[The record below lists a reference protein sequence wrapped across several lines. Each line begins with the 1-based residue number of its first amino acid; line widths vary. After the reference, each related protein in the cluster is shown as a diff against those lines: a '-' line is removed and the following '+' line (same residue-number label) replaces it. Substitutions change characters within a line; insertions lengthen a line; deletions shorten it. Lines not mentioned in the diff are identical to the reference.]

1 MMRNRKTPYS
11 SAFPL
16 CTTHKQKILHLLRQR
31 PGHNKGFIEGRT
43 TFAEPSRTVD
53 DDRDDEMSE
62 PSQTMNAAKRKVD
75 ETVEELRALS
85 PTTTFS
91 HASSTRAGDETH
103 EQLTWSRIQAR
114 NARRRAEAP
123 QDISSMFL
131 RARMVDVHGENE
143 RMSMTKKG
151 ERKFYFACRSSKM
164 QGVSRETRLAIWETQ
179 MSFVAV
185 VILTDGK
192 TRQLTGASRE
202 ISSMQRVD
210 TDETTHLR
218 GG

>member
-1 MMRNRKTPYS
+1 M
-11 SAFPL
+11 
-16 CTTHKQKILHLLRQR
+16 
-31 PGHNKGFIEGRT
+31 
-43 TFAEPSRTVD
+43 
-53 DDRDDEMSE
+53 
-62 PSQTMNAAKRKVD
+62 
-75 ETVEELRALS
+75 
-85 PTTTFS
+85 
-91 HASSTRAGDETH
+91 
-103 EQLTWSRIQAR
+103 
-114 NARRRAEAP
+114 
-123 QDISSMFL
+123 
-131 RARMVDVHGENE
+131 HGENE
-143 RMSMTKKG
+143 RMSMRKKG

-218 GG
+218 GR